1 MKYKIIYSIGG
12 TFTPTPTYDDFSLE
26 DLEDLDFEID
36 IGNEESKG
44 NEEGKENEVKRT
56 YSKNQIGQMLEEL
69 ESMYISDYYNEKV
82 EGKMDVHNGIPI
94 ELKENRLNKARAFF
108 IYTLNEYF
116 ESVTQMQTQDML
128 GSSVTTVVPLSR
140 NKFYGYIGQI
150 LTWAGCDRTFGPYG
164 RYSNL
169 LLEKGGKDFNT
180 EKRKYMA
187 FIKKY
192 FSDLVGVTRK
202 PDSLWKKYSDKF
214 PDSEIAD
221 MYEFLEEEKGEN
233 KVKLADDNSEDEFG
247 F

>member
-1 MKYKIIYSIGG
+1 MKYKILYSIGG

-94 ELKENRLNKARAFF
+94 ELKESKLNKARAFF
-108 IYTLNEYF
+108 IYTLNEYYT
-116 ESVTQMQTQDML
+116 SVTQMQTRDVL
-128 GSSVTTVVPLSR
+128 GDSVTTEISLNR
-140 NKFYGYIGQI
+140 NKFYDYIEQI

-164 RYSNL
+164 RYSN
-169 LLEKGGKDFNT
+169 
-180 EKRKYMA
+180 
-187 FIKKY
+187 
-192 FSDLVGVTRK
+192 
-202 PDSLWKKYSDKF
+202 
-214 PDSEIAD
+214 
-221 MYEFLEEEKGEN
+221 
-233 KVKLADDNSEDEFG
+233 
-247 F
+247 